1 MNTSD
6 TRSRNVDYIQDFIHK
21 YKIEYS
27 LEELMAMGSIYINF
41 DELTFRVYANLK
53 ELEVENSSNEEEQT
67 QKTKMFK
74 KVKKVNLYNYSKKK
88 VEKEF
93 LPRDIY
99 TVREDFI
106 RFVYYY
112 DQLKSIRR
120 LEVVEKNANDAR
132 KFAEDDTITNLIFQ

>member
-1 MNTSD
+1 MNTSEI
-6 TRSRNVDYIQDFIHK
+6 RNRNVDYIQDFIHK

-27 LEELMAMGSIYINF
+27 FEELMAMGSIYINF
-41 DELTFRVYANLK
+41 DGWTFRVYANLK
-53 ELEVENSSNEEEQT
+53 ELEVENSSNEEEQL
-67 QKTKMFK
+67 QKTKMIT

-93 LPRDIY
+93 LPRDVF

-120 LEVVEKNANDAR
+120 LGIVEKNANDAR
-132 KFAEDDTITNLIFQ
+132 IFAEDNTITNLIFQ